1 MTQTQSGN
9 GDGAPIEA
17 IAAALGNRERVEPQ
31 RDDDDRL
38 IEQAVALVRREGKA
52 STSFIQRH
60 LQIGYN
66 RAARIMEYMERAG
79 IVSAADEVGKRR
91 VLPPGEASAAL
102 DDAGEDD
109 RDQAEEGD
117 AGEAARDEAMSGGQ
131 GDDGGDQ
138 QRRRKTR
145 LPPDCPVVPLG
156 TKDGKFYYLDA
167 IGQMRVL
174 KAREHGRLDLEALF
188 GSSQGWLY
196 RIAPRFKKD
205 SDEITGFHAEKI
217 ASMLIDSCSR
227 KGVFSLLERR
237 RGPGAWIGD
246 DGELI
251 LHCGDKVLVF
261 HQPEKGS
268 REAPTRKDLSPGPY
282 GWHVYPA
289 SEAIGVPNAMGTG
302 IDQAKALYEILK
314 SWCWKRPDVDPRLM
328 LGWIG
333 AAMIGGAL
341 AWRPSMWITGGAGTG
356 KSMLQKLLDLLF
368 GRGALV
374 RTTDASAA
382 GLWQKIGQSTL
393 PVAFDEIEA
402 EEDNRRINGVV
413 KFARLASSGGLV
425 LRGGADHEGAEF
437 VARSC
442 FLFSSIIVPPLL
454 PQDQARIA
462 VLDLAAL
469 PSGQPLPDFSQLP
482 LIGSALRHRLVI
494 GWPRFVPVLESY
506 RHALMKRGHGAR
518 GADQYGT
525 LLACADLLL
534 QDADPSREFSVESGA
549 LPHGDELDEI
559 LHGLDAATL
568 AERDDVASD
577 EQRCVT
583 HLLTSAIE
591 LFRGQVQTVG
601 QWLVEAWKPVTGAE
615 GEIGQKEKIHAAI
628 QGYGLKILRN
638 GDVDYLA
645 VANTHRRLAELFAG
659 SAWQA
664 RAGATGGWRQSL
676 LRLAGA
682 ETHKG
687 MKFAGIQQRA
697 IVVPMPVLFPDLLET
712 KGGQA
717 RSTGYVAEAPASGR
731 APAPNSGQ
739 AKSGLDPDPL
749 AQA

>member
-1 MTQTQSGN
+1 MTEQQQGN
-9 GDGAPIEA
+9 GPDLAA
-17 IAAALGNRERVEPQ
+17 ISVALGNRQRVEPQ
-31 RDDDDRL
+31 RESDQADQL
-38 IEQAVALVRREGKA
+38 IEQAIALVRREGKA
-52 STSFIQRH
+52 SVSFIQRN

-66 RAARIMEYMERAG
+66 RAARIMEYLEQVKVVGPANH
-79 IVSAADEVGKRR
+79 VGKRD
-91 VLPPGEASAAL
+91 VLPAQDEDRSRAAPI
-102 DDAGEDD
+102 EE
-109 RDQAEEGD
+109 AEEAERDPPGD
-117 AGEAARDEAMSGGQ
+117 QGSGGS
-131 GDDGGDQ
+131 DDPPREG
-138 QRRRKTR
+138 RKDR
-145 LPPDCPVVPLG
+145 LPADCPVVPLG

-188 GSSQGWLY
+188 GSSQIWLY
-196 RIAPRFKKD
+196 RNAPRLNK
-205 SDEITGFHAEKI
+205 EGNITGFQAEKI
-217 ASMLIDSCSR
+217 ASKLIASCSR

-237 RGPGAWIGD
+237 RGAGAWLGD

-261 HQPEKGS
+261 HQPEKGKVDP
-268 REAPTRKDLSPGPY
+268 PTRQEHKPGPY
-282 GWHVYPA
+282 GYHVYPA
-289 SEAIGVPNAMGTG
+289 SEPIGSPSAMGTG
-302 IDQAKALYEILK
+302 KAEADKLYEILK
-314 SWCWKRPDVDPRLM
+314 SWAWKRPGVDPRLI

-333 AAMIGGAL
+333 AALIGGAL

-402 EEDNRRINGVV
+402 EEDNRRINAVV

-462 VLDLAAL
+462 VLDLAPL
-469 PSGQPLPDFSQLP
+469 PAGQPLPDFSQLG
-482 LIGSALRHRLVI
+482 LIGSALRHRMVL
-494 GWPRFVPVLESY
+494 GWPRYVPVLESY

-534 QDADPSREFSVESGA
+534 NDAVELTVEGGA
-549 LPHGDELDEI
+549 LPEASELDDM
-559 LHGLDAATL
+559 LDGLDAASL
-568 AERDDVASD
+568 AERDDIATD
-577 EQRCVT
+577 EQRCQT

-591 LFRGQVQTVG
+591 LFRGQVRTIG
-601 QWLVEAWKPVTGAE
+601 QWLVDTWRPITGNDDAE
-615 GEIGQKEKIHAAI
+615 YKDKIQRDI
-628 QGYGLKILRN
+628 QGYGLKIIRR

-645 VANTHRRLAELFAG
+645 VANTHRRLAEIFAG

-676 LRLAGA
+676 LRLQGA
-682 ETHKG
+682 ETNG
-687 MKFAGIQQRA
+687 GLRFAGMQQRA
-697 IVVPMPVLFPDLLET
+697 IIVPMHIMFPDVIEQ
-712 KGGQA
+712 KSGQP
-717 RSTGYVAEAPASGR
+717 RVTGYCADAGSVGR
-731 APAPNSGQ
+731 AAAPHSGQ
-739 AKSGLDPDPL
+739 GELGP
-749 AQA
+749 